1 VKGSERSSTNTTMN
15 TTMNRITRNTRLAA
29 ALVCAAAGTLAGT
42 AHAAGEAKNVIFFL
56 GDGMGP
62 VTVTAAR
69 IYKGEKQLAA
79 QPGSLVSP
87 ERANLVMQSLPYAA
101 RVKTFSL
108 DGQTTDSAPSMAAY
122 MTGVKMRNEVISM
135 SSDTTAVDST
145 GKQYINGNSDDTT
158 CPPTNGK
165 AVDTLLELAKAK
177 GRSVGAVSTTRVGHA
192 TPATTYAHI
201 CNRNG
206 YNTIAEQ
213 SVPGHANYNPKL
225 LDGVD
230 VLLGGGQRNY
240 LPVSVLSS
248 SKRTDGVNLVT
259 AMTAK
264 GYTYVDT
271 GTKLKAVDTAAT
283 GKLLGL
289 FSSSEMAYELD
300 RVKQPLLDQPSLS
313 EMTEK
318 ALGVL
323 SKNDKGFFL
332 MVEGG
337 RIDHALHGTNAKR
350 ALEDTLAFD
359 TAIQTALDFMNKK
372 DPGLKNTLVV
382 VTADHDH
389 AIAFNGYPKIG
400 NPILGK
406 VNSYA
411 DGKLAKAAD
420 GNPYTTLVF
429 GNGGR
434 PGSISYG
441 EANDPTATP
450 DSIAKKINDSKV
462 NSEDSKKPWIAPAR
476 GPVRDDQ
483 TAMDTTDDNF
493 LQEVGVNLGS
503 PGAETHG
510 GGDVMLFAGGAGSKI
525 FKGTV
530 ENIKVFNKV
539 KEAAG
544 L

>member
-1 VKGSERSSTNTTMN
+1 
-15 TTMNRITRNTRLAA
+15 MNRITRNTRLAA
-29 ALVCAAAGTLAGT
+29 ALLCAAAGTLAGS

-79 QPGSLVSP
+79 KPGSLASP
-87 ERANLVMQSLPYAA
+87 ERANLVMQSLPFAA

-135 SSDTTAVDST
+135 SSDTTAVDGT
-145 GKQYINGNSDDTT
+145 GIQYINGENTT

-177 GRSVGAVSTTRVGHA
+177 GRAVGAVSTTRVGHA

-213 SVPGHANYNPKL
+213 STPGHANYNPKL
-225 LDGVD
+225 LDGID
-230 VLLGGGQRNY
+230 VLMGGGQRNY
-240 LPVSVLSS
+240 LPKSVNPS
-248 SKRTDGVNLVT
+248 SKRTDNVDLVA
-259 AMTAK
+259 AMQAK
-264 GYTYVDT
+264 GYAYVDT
-271 GTKLKAVDTAAT
+271 GTKLRAVDTAAT

-289 FSSSEMAYELD
+289 FSQSEMAYELD
-300 RVKQPLLDQPSLS
+300 RVKQNLDQPSLS

-323 SKNDKGFFL
+323 SRNDKGFFL

-359 TAIQTALDFMNKK
+359 AAIQTALDYMNRK
-372 DPGLKNTLVV
+372 DPSLKNTLVV

-406 VNSYA
+406 VNGYA
-411 DGKLAKAAD
+411 DGKPSKAAD
-420 GNPYTTLVF
+420 GKPYTTLVF

-434 PGSISYG
+434 PNASAASQ
-441 EANDPTATP
+441 
-450 DSIAKKINDSKV
+450 V
-462 NSEDSKKPWIAPAR
+462 NPEDGNKPWIAPAR
-476 GPVRDDQ
+476 APNRDDQ
-483 TAMDTTDDNF
+483 SATNTEDDNF
-493 LQEVGVNLGS
+493 LQEVGINLGA
-503 PGAETHG
+503 PGSETHG

-525 FKGTV
+525 FKGTL
-530 ENIKVFNKV
+530 ENIKVFDKV
-539 KEAAG
+539 RQAAG